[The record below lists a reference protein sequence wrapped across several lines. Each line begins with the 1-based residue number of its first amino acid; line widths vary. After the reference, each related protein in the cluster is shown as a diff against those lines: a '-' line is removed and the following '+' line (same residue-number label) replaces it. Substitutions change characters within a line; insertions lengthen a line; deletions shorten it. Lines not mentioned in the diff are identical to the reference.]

1 VSNRGVSVYVFAD
14 LRRQVREHFANCCAY
29 CRTAKDLTV
38 AIFEFEHIVPHSAGG
53 ETVFENIC
61 FACPT
66 CNRYKADRTVVAD
79 PDTQEEVGLFHPHQG
94 AWADHFAWNEGAT
107 ELIALTGTGRATIAA
122 LAGSTDE
129 EQRIRSFGHPAP
141 NRSLC

>member
-1 VSNRGVSVYVFAD
+1 MSVYVSAD

-79 PDTQEEVGLFHPHQG
+79 PDTQEEVGLFHPHQD
-94 AWADHFAWNEGAT
+94 AWADHFAWNEDAT
-107 ELIALTGTGRATIAA
+107 ELIALTGTGLEA
-122 LAGSTDE
+122 S
-129 EQRIRSFGHPAP
+129 
-141 NRSLC
+141 